1 VISNAKKDFTV
12 SNHNVNIR
20 QAAGTTQIVIKMRY
34 AWPWVPGASVSI
46 VTKTI
51 QLAESAMMIRIVPG
65 MKAVWPFLSSPLFF
79 STASAVFTENAGS
92 IVNVGT
98 MSDVTFILGN
108 VWLFLGVSLTLNAHG
123 ESVTVCH
130 MSVLTS
136 HLHVHPSMRWLQNQI
151 LSACLCVKMTASVV
165 NMWDTTM
172 FAKRAIAALQIVQHS
187 RKAAPQAL
195 PAQSQEIAS

>member
-1 VISNAKKDFTV
+1 
-12 SNHNVNIR
+12 
-20 QAAGTTQIVIKMRY
+20 
-34 AWPWVPGASVSI
+34 
-46 VTKTI
+46 
-51 QLAESAMMIRIVPG
+51 
-65 MKAVWPFLSSPLFF
+65 
-79 STASAVFTENAGS
+79 VFTENAGS

-136 HLHVHPSMRWLQNQI
+136 HLHVHPSMRWLQSQI